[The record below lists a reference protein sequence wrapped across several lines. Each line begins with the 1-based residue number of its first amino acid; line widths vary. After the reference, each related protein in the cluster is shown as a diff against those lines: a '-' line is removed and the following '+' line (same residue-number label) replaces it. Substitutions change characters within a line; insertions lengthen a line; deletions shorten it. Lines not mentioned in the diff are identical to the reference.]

1 MCILIVEFPLVNDAD
16 RLALTARDG
25 LRRHQVNLGPD
36 TEHGAQGRLE
46 VLFHALDLAHQ
57 VGELIGADLNIHVE
71 VTYTQYIVLLALWEY
86 GKTTVGELC
95 RALYLDCGTLTPLLK
110 KMEENGWVVRTRSK
124 GDERV
129 VNVSLTD
136 TGWKMREQVK
146 NLPEQVGG
154 CIAMPREDLY
164 TLYTLLRRLLETVE

>member
-1 MCILIVEFPLVNDAD
+1 MGIQEEKKRTDDYPQLKLEGQLWFPLYAAARKIVNVYNP
-16 RLALTARDG
+16 LLKQIG
-25 LRRHQVNLGPD
+25 L
-36 TEHGAQGRLE
+36 
-46 VLFHALDLAHQ
+46 
-57 VGELIGADLNIHVE
+57 
-71 VTYTQYIVLLALWEY
+71 TYTQYIVLLALWEY

-129 VNVSLTD
+129 VNVSVTD
-136 TGWKMREQVK
+136 AGWKMREQVK
-146 NLPEQVGG
+146 DLPEQVGG